1 MLGTAAS
8 KLVSVQVL
16 DKADGSKLN
25 FSTREQVV
33 QQLRWETLDTARF
46 YDSGK

>member
-1 MLGTAAS
+1 M
-8 KLVSVQVL
+8 QVL
-16 DKADGSKLN
+16 EKADGSKLN

>member
-1 MLGTAAS
+1 ML
-8 KLVSVQVL
+8 LNNFVDLQVL
-16 DKADGSKLN
+16 EKPDGSKLS

-46 YDSGK
+46 FDSGK

>member
-1 MLGTAAS
+1 MAFVPLLS
-8 KLVSVQVL
+8 SLNLQVL
-16 DKADGSKLN
+16 EKPDGSKLN